1 MTKITKN
8 NKNWTP
14 PSSIEEKIKEFLIPG
29 KLYLKHLKRKH
40 LKKGGLHD
48 ISLFNNE
55 KRS

>member
-1 MTKITKN
+1 MIKN
-8 NKNWTP
+8 SKNWTP